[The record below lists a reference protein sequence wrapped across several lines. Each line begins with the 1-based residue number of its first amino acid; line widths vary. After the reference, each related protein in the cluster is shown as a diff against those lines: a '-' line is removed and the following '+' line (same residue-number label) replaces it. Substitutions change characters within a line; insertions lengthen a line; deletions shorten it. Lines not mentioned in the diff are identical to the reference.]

1 MVILGT
7 NIVKAESKEK
17 RTCSFFFAEA
27 HPILS
32 KCSESREQ
40 RKKESVLFSLPRR
53 ILYYLNVVKAGS
65 NREIPVLLFEIR
77 FDFFELIGR

>member
-1 MVILGT
+1 M
-7 NIVKAESKEK
+7 
-17 RTCSFFFAEA
+17 
-27 HPILS
+27 
-32 KCSESREQ
+32 
-40 RKKESVLFSLPRR
+40 KKELVLFSLPRR

>member
-27 HPILS
+27 HPVLS
-32 KCSESREQ
+32 NVVKAGSNE
-40 RKKESVLFSLPRR
+40 KKELVLFSLPGR